1 MSPRARLRLLTLL
14 TLLGALL
21 LFGLEPLV
29 GRLLLPSCGGGFHV
43 WATCLTAFQG
53 TLFLGYLY
61 CHLLAPR
68 LGRWHLAVAAAPL
81 LFLPLALLPDH
92 TPSPPLLSALTA
104 AGVGFA
110 QPDSHA
116 PVLSVLRALALGMVV
131 PFAVLSTTAIVAQG
145 WLARSDLPERDDP
158 YRLYAAS
165 NLGSLVALLG
175 YPLLVEPF
183 MSLRAQ
189 RLTWSGLFLVYLAVL
204 VLAAP
209 RRAGAA
215 APAPAPAP
223 DPTPPAAPAAE
234 SAAPPTW
241 RDLLF
246 WLGLSAAPSMF
257 LVAVTNVIALDV
269 GSMPLVW
276 VVPLALYLLSFVLV
290 FGRRPFYPPLLR
302 RFWPEICIVG
312 AFFFVQQ
319 ANLAT
324 DKLLAFVHLSVLF
337 VVCIVGHGELHA
349 TRPAPRHLTAF
360 YLTLA
365 LGGWVGGAF
374 ATLVAPRLL
383 TSLGEYLIALGLLGA
398 TFLLRYRTHLRGW
411 LKDEPRSILLGSAV
425 LCLIVVGRTAQWWWA
440 STHAPPLQ
448 VVRNAYGIYKV
459 HDRILTEEDQRAVA
473 TDVDPTAGAKPLL
486 RTVTHGTTHHGAQV
500 LHERAR
506 RRPISYYHPKGPL
519 GEAMTLVRARAAG
532 RPLSGGVVGL
542 GAGTTAAY
550 FTAPGDA
557 VTFYE
562 LDPDVETI
570 ARTHFTY
577 LSDAQASSGVAPR
590 VVIGDAR
597 LKVANDPGA
606 PPGGFD
612 VLLIDAFS
620 SDAIPVH
627 LLTREALAMFA
638 SRLAPDGLLLFHV
651 SNRYYRLQPALVS
664 TARVVGLSAATRTR
678 ANREELAPLEDP
690 SDYVAL
696 AARPEALAPLVERD
710 WRSAGPDLGAKVT
723 PWTDDYANLL
733 GTLME
738 LE

>member
-61 CHLLAPR
+61 CHLLAPK

-81 LFLPLALLPDH
+81 LFLPLALLPEH
-92 TPSPPLLSALTA
+92 SPAPPLVAALSA
-104 AGVGFA
+104 AGVGLA

-116 PVLSVLRALALGMVV
+116 PVLSILRALALGMVV

-183 MSLRAQ
+183 VTLRAQ
-189 RLTWSGLFLVYLAVL
+189 RLLWSGLYLVYLGVL
-204 VLAAP
+204 VAAAP
-209 RRAGAA
+209 RRATSTPEPATPEPAA
-215 APAPAPAP
+215 APVAE
-223 DPTPPAAPAAE
+223 TP
-234 SAAPPTW
+234 PPTW
-241 RDLLF
+241 RDILF

-276 VVPLALYLLSFVLV
+276 VVPLALYLLSFVLI
-290 FGRRPFYPPLLR
+290 FGRRPFYPALLR
-302 RFWPEICIVG
+302 RFWPEICVVG
-312 AFFFVQQ
+312 SFFFVQQ
-319 ANLAT
+319 ANAAT

-337 VVCIVGHGELHA
+337 VVCLVGHGELHA
-349 TRPAPRHLTAF
+349 TRPAPRHLTIF
-360 YLTLA
+360 YLMLA
-365 LGGWVGGAF
+365 LGGWIGGAF
-374 ATLVAPRLL
+374 ATLVAPAVL
-383 TSLGEYLIALGLLGA
+383 TSLGEYLIALVLLGV
-398 TFLLRYRTHLRGW
+398 TYLLRYRAQLKVW
-411 LKDEPRSILLGSAV
+411 IKDEPRAILLGSV
-425 LCLIVVGRTAQWWWA
+425 ILCVIVVGRTVQSWLN
-440 STHAPPLQ
+440 STSAAPLY

-459 HDRILTEEDQRAVA
+459 TDRVMLPETQREIAA
-473 TDVDPTAGAKPLL
+473 DLDPTSGTKLL
-486 RTVTHGTTHHGAQV
+486 IRTVTHGTTHHGAQV
-500 LHERAR
+500 QHPRAG
-506 RRPISYYHPKGPL
+506 RRPISYYHQKGPL
-519 GEAMTLVRARAAG
+519 GEAMTLARERANG
-532 RPLSGGVVGL
+532 RPLAGGVVGL

-550 FTAPGDA
+550 FGSPGDS

-570 ARTHFTY
+570 ARTYFTY
-577 LSDAQASSGVAPR
+577 LSDAGQGSGVPPR

-597 LKVANDPGA
+597 LKVANDAGA
-606 PPGGFD
+606 PAGGFD

-627 LLTREALAMFA
+627 LLTREALATFA

-664 TARVVGLSAATRTR
+664 TARAVGLSAAQRTR
-678 ANREELAPLEDP
+678 ASEGTLALLEDP
-690 SDYVAL
+690 SDYVAMAAKPETL
-696 AARPEALAPLVERD
+696 ATLVDRG
-710 WRSAGPDLGAKVT
+710 WVRAGSEVGATVT
-723 PWTDDYANLL
+723 PWTDDFSNLL
-733 GTLME
+733 GTLYE